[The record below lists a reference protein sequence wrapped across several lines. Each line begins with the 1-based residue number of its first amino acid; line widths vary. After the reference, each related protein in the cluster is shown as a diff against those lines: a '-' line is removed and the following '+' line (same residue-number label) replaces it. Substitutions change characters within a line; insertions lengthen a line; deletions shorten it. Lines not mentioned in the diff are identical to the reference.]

1 MEAEHHEELEQLNQ
15 LYKENNELYH
25 HIAVKLG
32 MSDSAFSILYAIC
45 ELGDGCL
52 QKDICRRAFLSKQ
65 TVHSSI
71 RNLERDGLLYLEHG
85 RRRDMHIHL
94 TEAGAR
100 LARSRIAPIFRMEQ
114 SAFLEMDAEEQQALL
129 RSAKKYADLFRRKVE
144 KFLKETNKEDL

>member
-1 MEAEHHEELEQLNQ
+1 
-15 LYKENNELYH
+15 
-25 HIAVKLG
+25 

-100 LARSRIAPIFRMEQ
+100 LARSRIAAWSKAPFWKWTRRSSRRFCGRRRNTPTC
-114 SAFLEMDAEEQQALL
+114 SAGRWNNF
-129 RSAKKYADLFRRKVE
+129 
-144 KFLKETNKEDL
+144 